1 MLYSRLHQHL
11 FDLLQNLE
19 LKYWRPIDI
28 EPPEADLHLP
38 TWGNVKIT
46 SPLSYIYFLPIVQRL
61 SEIKQLA
68 LTDSKY
74 PGGNHTRLEHSLG
87 VLSIARLIINNM
99 LSLNNGEKS
108 IIELG
113 MLLHDIGHGGWG
125 HALDGLHGYVM
136 GLLEDDPDI
145 KKLSRIDKLDVPV
158 AWYLLRNND
167 QIRNGLRKVAEKL
180 NVDPEKL
187 NVDLGNLEKAISLII
202 AEDPLLIGDVGPE
215 LRQVVL
221 YGQTI
226 LGEPGGVG
234 GVNADR
240 IDWVLRDTFHLF
252 GYARLPSSLKDL
264 EGNLKILQEYSSDI
278 DKFLKSLMKKRHE
291 IRYKIGNNMI
301 EGSYEII
308 LIKDGDLL
316 KNNINELRDALYKNV
331 YESEIK
337 AFGDSLLLRLAFCA
351 ARALEIIGKEVAS
364 PSIYNRAILGYIL
377 QPDHLLRESTKKI
390 LSAASE
396 VLNIGDPLREYI
408 RKGYDLLGLLDVF
421 PSIVHAAE
429 KRTEHY
435 EDIDIDIVSRVPY
448 PNTDMYLSAFILRGK
463 ILVES
468 IKQLLSM
475 STIRGSSLS
484 PERILTRI
492 HEFAHPVKIDPID
505 ALNIPSIEA
514 ELEKKFKEEYS
525 KLKGDEEERKEEPKI
540 SLYVIIDH
548 YFWKGLFNELDK
560 QLPAMVESSESNI
573 LSSDELRNILLE
585 TLEKYDQ
592 KHFLRVLILY
602 EKKEKISGD
611 IEKKLAEEVREHVKG
626 KLLTIIG
633 NNIIRSNIERGPS
646 KT

>member
-1 MLYSRLHQHL
+1 
-11 FDLLQNLE
+11 LQNLE

-38 TWGNVKIT
+38 IWGNVKIT

-87 VLSIARLIINNM
+87 VLSIARSIIDVM
-99 LSLNNGEKS
+99 LPNLNLNDRDKS

-145 KKLSRIDKLDVPV
+145 KKLSSIDKLDVPV

-167 QIRNGLRKVAEKL
+167 QIRNGLRKVAE
-180 NVDPEKL
+180 EL

-202 AEDPLLIGDVGPE
+202 AEDPLLIRDVGPE

-252 GYARLPSSLKDL
+252 GYARLPPSLKDKGL
-264 EGNLKILQEYSSDI
+264 EEKLKILQEYSSDI

-308 LIKDGDLL
+308 LIEDGNFL

-396 VLNIGDPLREYI
+396 VINIGDPLREYI

-429 KRTEHY
+429 KRTKRY
-435 EDIDIDIVSRVPY
+435 EDIDIVSRVPY
-448 PNTDMYLSAFILRGK
+448 PNTDMYLSAFILPGK

-468 IKQLLSM
+468 IKQLLLSM
-475 STIRGSSLS
+475 STIRDSSLS

-525 KLKGDEEERKEEPKI
+525 KLKGAEEERKEEPKI

-560 QLPAMVESSESNI
+560 QLPAMVESSESNRCNR
-573 LSSDELRNILLE
+573 LSNDELRNILLE
-585 TLEKYDQ
+585 TLGKYDQ

-611 IEKKLAEEVREHVKG
+611 IERKLAEEVREHVKG

-633 NNIIRSNIERGPS
+633 NNIERGPS

>member
-1 MLYSRLHQHL
+1 
-11 FDLLQNLE
+11 LQNLE

-38 TWGNVKIT
+38 IWGNVKIT

-87 VLSIARLIINNM
+87 VLSIARSIIDKM
-99 LSLNNGEKS
+99 LPNFLNDRDKS

-145 KKLSRIDKLDVPV
+145 KKLSRIDKLDVAV

-167 QIRNGLRKVAEKL
+167 QIRNGLRRVA
-180 NVDPEKL
+180 EKL

-202 AEDPLLIGDVGPE
+202 AEDPLLIRDVGPE

-252 GYARLPSSLKDL
+252 GYARLPPSLEDL
-264 EGNLKILQEYSSDI
+264 EGKLKNLQEYSSNI
-278 DKFLKSLMKKRHE
+278 DKFLGSLMK
-291 IRYKIGNNMI
+291 NMI
-301 EGSYEII
+301 EGSCEII

-316 KNNINELRDALYKNV
+316 KEDINGLRDALYKNV

-364 PSIYNRAILGYIL
+364 PSIYNRAIFGYIL

-396 VLNIGDPLREYI
+396 VLYIGDPLREYI

-429 KRTEHY
+429 KRTERY
-435 EDIDIDIVSRVPY
+435 EDIDIVSRVPY

-463 ILVES
+463 ILVEG
-468 IKQLLSM
+468 IEQLLSSM

-492 HEFAHPVKIDPID
+492 QDFACSVKIDPID

-525 KLKGDEEERKEEPKI
+525 KLKGAEEERKEEPKI

-548 YFWKGLFNELDK
+548 YFWKGLFNELNK
-560 QLPAMVESSESNI
+560 QLPARVESIESNI
-573 LSSDELRNILLE
+573 LSSDELRNILLK
-585 TLEKYDQ
+585 TLGEYDQ

-633 NNIIRSNIERGPS
+633 NNIIRSNY
-646 KT
+646 

>member
-1 MLYSRLHQHL
+1 
-11 FDLLQNLE
+11 
-19 LKYWRPIDI
+19 
-28 EPPEADLHLP
+28 
-38 TWGNVKIT
+38 
-46 SPLSYIYFLPIVQRL
+46 
-61 SEIKQLA
+61 
-68 LTDSKY
+68 
-74 PGGNHTRLEHSLG
+74 
-87 VLSIARLIINNM
+87 
-99 LSLNNGEKS
+99 
-108 IIELG
+108 
-113 MLLHDIGHGGWG
+113 
-125 HALDGLHGYVM
+125 
-136 GLLEDDPDI
+136 
-145 KKLSRIDKLDVPV
+145 
-158 AWYLLRNND
+158 
-167 QIRNGLRKVAEKL
+167 VAEKL

-215 LRQVVL
+215 LWQVVL

-226 LGEPGGVG
+226 LGEPERVG

-252 GYARLPSSLKDL
+252 GYVGLPPSLEDL
-264 EGNLKILQEYSSDI
+264 EEKLKILQEYSSNI
-278 DKFLKSLMKKRHE
+278 DEFLKNLMKKRHE
-291 IRYKIGNNMI
+291 IKYKTDNNMI
-301 EGSYEII
+301 EGSCEII
-308 LIKDGDLL
+308 LIKNEDLL
-316 KNNINELRDALYKNV
+316 KNINGLRDALYKNV

-364 PSIYNRAILGYIL
+364 PSIYNRAIFGYIL

-429 KRTEHY
+429 KRTERY
-435 EDIDIDIVSRVPY
+435 KDIDIVSRVPY

-468 IKQLLSM
+468 IEQLLSSM

-492 HEFAHPVKIDPID
+492 QDFAYPVKIDPID

-525 KLKGDEEERKEEPKI
+525 KLKGAEEERKEEPKI

-548 YFWKGLFNELDK
+548 YFWKGLFNELNK
-560 QLPAMVESSESNI
+560 QLPARVESIKSNI
-573 LSSDELRNILLE
+573 LSSDELRNILLG
-585 TLEKYDQ
+585 TLGKYDQ

>member
-1 MLYSRLHQHL
+1 
-11 FDLLQNLE
+11 LQNLE

-38 TWGNVKIT
+38 IWGNVKIT

-87 VLSIARLIINNM
+87 VLSIARSIIDKM
-99 LSLNNGEKS
+99 LPNLNDRDKS

-145 KKLSRIDKLDVPV
+145 KKLSRIDKLDVAV

-167 QIRNGLRKVAEKL
+167 QIRNGLRRVA
-180 NVDPEKL
+180 EKL

-202 AEDPLLIGDVGPE
+202 AEDPLLIRDVGPE

-264 EGNLKILQEYSSDI
+264 EGKLKNLQEYSSNI
-278 DKFLKSLMKKRHE
+278 DKFLGSLMK
-291 IRYKIGNNMI
+291 NMI
-301 EGSYEII
+301 EGSCEII

-316 KNNINELRDALYKNV
+316 KEDINGLRDALYKNV

-364 PSIYNRAILGYIL
+364 PSIYNRAIFGYIL

-429 KRTEHY
+429 KRTERY
-435 EDIDIDIVSRVPY
+435 EDIDIVSRVPY

-463 ILVES
+463 ILVEG
-468 IKQLLSM
+468 IEQLLSSM

-492 HEFAHPVKIDPID
+492 QGFACSVKIDPID

-525 KLKGDEEERKEEPKI
+525 KLKGAEEERKEEPKI

-548 YFWKGLFNELDK
+548 YFWKGLFNELNK
-560 QLPAMVESSESNI
+560 QLPARVESIESNI
-573 LSSDELRNILLE
+573 LSSDELRNILLK
-585 TLEKYDQ
+585 TLGEYDQ

>member
-1 MLYSRLHQHL
+1 
-11 FDLLQNLE
+11 LQNLE

-38 TWGNVKIT
+38 IWGNVKIT

-87 VLSIARLIINNM
+87 ALSIARSIIDKM
-99 LSLNNGEKS
+99 LPNLNDRDKS

-145 KKLSRIDKLDVPV
+145 KKLSSIDKLDVPV

-167 QIRNGLRKVAEKL
+167 QIRNGLRKV
-180 NVDPEKL
+180 VEKL
-187 NVDLGNLEKAISLII
+187 NVDLGNLKKAISLII

-252 GYARLPSSLKDL
+252 GYAGLPPSLKDL
-264 EGNLKILQEYSSDI
+264 EEKLKNLQEYSSNI

-301 EGSYEII
+301 EGSCEII
-308 LIKDGDLL
+308 LIKNEDLL
-316 KNNINELRDALYKNV
+316 KNINGLRDALYKNV

-396 VLNIGDPLREYI
+396 VINIGDPLREYI

-429 KRTEHY
+429 KRTERY
-435 EDIDIDIVSRVPY
+435 EDIDIVSRVPY

-468 IKQLLSM
+468 IKRLLSM

-492 HEFAHPVKIDPID
+492 HEFAHSVKIDPID

-525 KLKGDEEERKEEPKI
+525 KLKGAEEERKEEPKI

-560 QLPAMVESSESNI
+560 QLPARVESIESNI

-585 TLEKYDQ
+585 TLGEYDQ

>member
-1 MLYSRLHQHL
+1 
-11 FDLLQNLE
+11 LQNLE

-38 TWGNVKIT
+38 IWGNVKIT

-87 VLSIARLIINNM
+87 VLSIARSIIDKM
-99 LSLNNGEKS
+99 LSLNDRDKS

-136 GLLEDDPDI
+136 GLLKDDPDI
-145 KKLSRIDKLDVPV
+145 KKLSPIDKLDVAV

-167 QIRNGLRKVAEKL
+167 QIRNGLRKV
-180 NVDPEKL
+180 VEKL

-215 LRQVVL
+215 LWQVVL

-226 LGEPGGVG
+226 LGEPERVG

-252 GYARLPSSLKDL
+252 GYVGLPPSLKDL
-264 EGNLKILQEYSSDI
+264 EGKLKILQEYSSNI
-278 DKFLKSLMKKRHE
+278 DEFLKSLMKKRHE
-291 IRYKIGNNMI
+291 IKYKTDNNMI
-301 EGSYEII
+301 EGSCEII
-308 LIKDGDLL
+308 LIKNEDSL
-316 KNNINELRDALYKNV
+316 KNIINGLRDALYKNV

-364 PSIYNRAILGYIL
+364 PSIYNRAIFGYIL

-429 KRTEHY
+429 KRTEHH
-435 EDIDIDIVSRVPY
+435 EDIDIVSRVPY

-475 STIRGSSLS
+475 STIRGSSLDLV
-484 PERILTRI
+484 RILTRI
-492 HEFAHPVKIDPID
+492 HEFAHSVKIDPID

-525 KLKGDEEERKEEPKI
+525 KLKGAEEERKEEPKI

-548 YFWKGLFNELDK
+548 YFWKGLFNELNK
-560 QLPAMVESSESNI
+560 QLPARVESIESNI

-585 TLEKYDQ
+585 TLGKYDQ
-592 KHFLRVLILY
+592 KHFLHVLILY
-602 EKKEKISGD
+602 EKKEKISGN
-611 IEKKLAEEVREHVKG
+611 IEKKLAKEVREHVKG